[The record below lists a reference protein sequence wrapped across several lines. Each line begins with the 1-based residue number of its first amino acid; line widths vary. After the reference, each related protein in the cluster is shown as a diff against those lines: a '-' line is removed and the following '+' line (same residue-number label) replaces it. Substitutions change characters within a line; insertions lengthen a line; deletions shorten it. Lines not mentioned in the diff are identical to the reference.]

1 MLSYILLLITGCSV
15 SSNETSDPDEGSL
28 ENSDLEPVPVE
39 ASGSCKTAMQ
49 RAEAETDFE
58 ESERLL
64 METLS
69 RCQTADEWIRTLQA
83 HPGAIGVTDESFVT
97 DEDFVLVCWDNVDR
111 RVCQDAIDTGRM
123 PVPEETTTDRT
134 LEVWFQWI
142 PQEFSTEP
150 AEADYLIT
158 VFEGD
163 DPSDGTGEMYVTP
176 MDVKDEMPSMDSGL
190 FFTKTFQV
198 PEGGS
203 IHALGTVRRPPNE
216 GRLNCLVV
224 DPEAEVVLD
233 YQEGQVGST
242 EPLNCWGFTHD
253 DHAYTP
259 GVPPVDVEF
268 Y

>member
-1 MLSYILLLITGCSV
+1 M
-15 SSNETSDPDEGSL
+15 SSNETSDPDDGSL
-28 ENSDLEPVPVE
+28 GTSNVETVPVE
-39 ASGSCKTAMQ
+39 ASETCRSAMQ
-49 RAEAETDFE
+49 RAASEPSFE

-64 METLS
+64 IETLS
-69 RCQTADEWIRTLQA
+69 QCQTADEWLHVLKA

-97 DEDFVLVCWDNVDR
+97 EDDFVLACWDNVDH
-111 RVCQDAIDTGRM
+111 RVCQDAISTGRM
-123 PVPEETTTDRT
+123 PAPEKPAADRT

-150 AEADYLIT
+150 AEADYLMT
-158 VFEGD
+158 VFQGA

-176 MDVKDEMPSMDSGL
+176 MGVKDEMPSMDSGL
-190 FFTKTFQV
+190 LFTKTFRV

-203 IHALGTVRRPPNE
+203 IHALGTVSSPPNE

-224 DPEAEVVLD
+224 DPEAEIVLD

-242 EPLNCWGFTHD
+242 EPLDCWGFTHD
-253 DHAYTP
+253 DHAYIP